1 VDGETFS
8 ILKSEDDKR
17 LVFGWAS
24 VALTVDGEALEDRQ
38 SDMIDPED
46 LEEAAYDYVLNF
58 RDTGEEHIPSMR
70 KRGKLVESCVL
81 TREKQ
86 RAMGI
91 PEGIVPVGWWIGFH
105 IDDDDAWQRVRNGT
119 YQMFSIEGKANR
131 EPVEKSQGG
140 GELPPRAVAKSFREV
155 LLERGDPVH
164 MAGPDR
170 YDHIVEVQKFNPYHG
185 RDGRFS
191 SANGGATAVT
201 LGPNG
206 KPREYGKA
214 DTSDAAADIAAG
226 EHNSLEKHLDKD
238 GTLSPEREA
247 LHRKII
253 DEMLEGKVPVEGQA
267 TMTMLG
273 GGPASGKSSVMSSDT
288 SKDPH
293 AVTIDPDAF
302 KEKLPGYA
310 EMAAKTDKAAG
321 FYHEES
327 SMLAKQFA
335 TVVYSENYNTIYDGT
350 GDGSVKSV
358 QKKIADARKHGYR
371 VEAKYVSIDTEE
383 AVRRNK
389 KRYEDAKA
397 NGEIARK
404 PDENIVRATHAKV
417 SDISVAC
424 AKDFDYIEVWDNNGA
439 KGQQKMIASGGGG
452 KGLKVVPGQE
462 EAFKN
467 YLNKGTKGASGFKT
481 LPDGQVTPAN

>member
-1 VDGETFS
+1 MDGETFS

-105 IDDDDAWQRVRNGT
+105 IDDDDAWQRVKNGT

-131 EPVEKSQGG
+131 EPVGKTQNG

-155 LLERGDPVH
+155 LLERGEPVH
-164 MAGPDR
+164 TAGSDR

-191 SANGGATAVT
+191 SANGGAAAVT
-201 LGPNG
+201 LAPNG

-288 SKDPH
+288 SKDPY

-310 EMAAKTDKAAG
+310 EMAARTDKAAD

-327 SMLAKQFA
+327 SMLAKRFA
-335 TVVYSENYNTIYDGT
+335 EVAYHENYNAIYDGT
-350 GDGSVKSV
+350 GDGSVKNV
-358 QKKIADARKHGYR
+358 QKKIAAAREHGYR
-371 VEAKYVSIDTEE
+371 VEAKYVTVDTEE
-383 AVRRNK
+383 AVRRNRE
-389 KRYEDAKA
+389 RYKAAKA
-397 NGEIARK
+397 DGKIPRGVGKKTLRK
-404 PDENIVRATHAKV
+404 IHAKV
-417 SDISVAC
+417 SDISVTC
-424 AKDFDYIEVWDNNGA
+424 AKDFDHIEIWDNNGR
-439 KGQQKMIASGGGG
+439 KGQQKMIAVGGNG
-452 KGLKVVPGQE
+452 KNLTIVPGE
-462 EAFKN
+462 EYAVKK
-467 YLNKGTKGASGFKT
+467 YLAKGTRGLDGFSI
-481 LPDGQVTPAN
+481 LPDGQVIPAE